1 MPFFPLVLLSI
12 KNEEDRAYL
21 DALYRQHCRL
31 MFAAAWKYTSDR
43 STAEDIVSESI
54 VALIGKVD
62 VLRAM
67 EPAALRSY
75 LVTTVRNAAFSH
87 FRRMQRIDAYRLCIR
102 DEAIARLPEQLP
114 SAPQNELADVIRAMH
129 CMNERDQAVLK
140 MKYFY
145 GLDNGEIARAMNLS
159 PESIRQ
165 ILSRARKRLKEIIH
179 AEEADEL

>member
-1 MPFFPLVLLSI
+1 MPFFPLVLLSV

-43 STAEDIVSESI
+43 PTAEDIVSESI
-54 VALIGKVD
+54 VALLGKVD
-62 VLRAM
+62 VLRTM
-67 EPAALRSY
+67 NPAALRVY
-75 LVTTVRNAAFSH
+75 LVTTVRNTAFSH
-87 FRRMQRIDAYRLCIR
+87 FRRTKRIDAYHLRVS
-102 DEAIARLPEQLP
+102 DETIACLPEQLP
-114 SAPQNELADVIRAMH
+114 PAQQNELADVIRAMH
-129 CMNERDQAVLK
+129 SMNERDQAVLK

-145 GLDNGEIARAMNLS
+145 GLDNDEIARAMHLS

-165 ILSRARKRLKEIIH
+165 ILSRARKRLKAIIH